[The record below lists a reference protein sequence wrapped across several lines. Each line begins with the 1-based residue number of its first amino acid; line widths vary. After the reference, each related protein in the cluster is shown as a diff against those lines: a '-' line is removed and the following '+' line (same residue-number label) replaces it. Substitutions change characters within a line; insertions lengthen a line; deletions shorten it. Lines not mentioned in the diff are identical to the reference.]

1 MTHAESVTPVRS
13 TEHPALRGAY
23 GIADLP
29 YLIEVVAELE
39 PQRVAVRHEDAAIT
53 YAELSAELSTLAEA
67 MGDALTPDALVQ
79 VVVSGR
85 LPELLESGEGALAA
99 AVSDLLDDA
108 LTAAADVLD
117 PGLAPADTLAT
128 LFAEQVRRTPGLVA
142 VEFDGRT
149 LTYAE
154 LDARANALAWQLVRL
169 GVGPDTRVG
178 VSMHRS
184 LELVI
189 GMYAIHKAGGAYV
202 PIDPEHPA
210 DRIAYVLEIA
220 APVVVLTHAAS
231 PSFDGVPVLRVDEFD
246 WETGEPASVLEAEEV
261 VPARPDNIAYVIFT
275 SGSTGRPKGVA
286 VSHRAI
292 VANLRWRQRC
302 YRMHAADVVLQK
314 TPFTFDVSVWE
325 FFWPLQVGARLVLAA
340 PDGHRD
346 PAYLIRTIAAK
357 HVTIAHFVPSMLAV
371 FAAAVADAQA
381 MSDIDSLR
389 AVFASGEALPAATG
403 AAFRDVSGASLHNL
417 YGPTEAA
424 VDVTAHEVTA
434 ADTVSVPIGAAAD
447 DTDLHVLD
455 DNLQPVPDGVVG
467 ELYLSGVQL
476 ARGYLGRAALTA
488 ERFVANPHGAPGDR
502 MYRTGDLV
510 RWNSGI
516 DGGPRELEYL
526 GRSDFQVKL
535 RGLRIELGEVEAAL
549 LAHES
554 VAQAAVVLYRHSAG
568 DHLIGYVVAAGGCE
582 LDSGSILGDAAGRL
596 PEYMVPS
603 LLVAMDRM
611 PVNANGKLDRKA
623 LPEPEFGSTAGEFR
637 APETAGEQAVA
648 EIFADLLGI
657 DTVGADDDFFARG
670 GNSLLATRAIARI
683 SAALDIAVDVR
694 DFFDR
699 PTPAGLAALATPARV
714 RPPLVAG
721 PRPETVPLS
730 AAQRR
735 MWFLNRLANSD
746 ATGNSAAAV
755 DNIPVALRLRGRLD
769 TAALRAAVA
778 DVTARHEVLR
788 TVYPQT
794 AAGAVQVVRP
804 VAEPELA
811 PVEVAEAD
819 LVAAV
824 REAAATGFDVAAEI
838 PVRVRLLR
846 TGADDHTLVLV
857 VHHIAADGVSMGPLL
872 RDLIQAYTA
881 RSRGTA
887 PGWTPLPLHYAD
899 YTLWQRRVLGDD
911 TDPDSEAARQLAF
924 WQRELADLP
933 AQLDLPADRPRP
945 AAASYRGATVEFA
958 IDAGLRAAIDELAD
972 QLRATPFMVLHA
984 TLSLLLARLSG
995 TSDIAIGTPV
1005 AGRGERA
1012 LDDLVGMFVNTLVL
1026 RTRVAGDA
1034 DFAELVRRTR
1044 AVDLDAFAH
1053 AEIPFERLVEVLNPA
1068 RSQARHPLF
1077 QVGLFMQN
1085 IGVGAPELPGLE
1097 TELVDF
1103 DPGFAKFD
1111 LQLTISAPPA
1121 ADGGYRAE
1129 FTYATDLFDAP
1140 TVEEF
1145 AAKFLRLLGGA
1156 TAHPHLPVGD
1166 LELLDAGELDYV
1178 TSSWNASGH
1187 KVFDH
1192 FLHEG
1197 FDRQSRRTPN
1207 NRALVFEGAELT
1219 YGEMSDRVNRL
1230 ARKLIE
1236 SGVGPETLVVLA
1248 MPRSIELVLGMYAV
1262 LHAGG
1267 AYVPVDPSHPIERIG
1282 HILATARPHTV
1293 LTTRAAGFELPP
1305 TASDTAVVHLDELDL
1320 ADYSAAAIG
1329 DRERRGTLHPDHPA
1343 YVLFTSGSTGRP
1355 KGVAVSHR
1363 AIANQLEWMHAEYG
1377 VRAADIYLQKTAT
1390 TFDVSLWGYFLPL
1403 RAGATL
1409 ILAAPDGHRDAR
1421 YLAET
1426 IAAQRVTLTDFVPS
1440 MLTVFLNHAE
1450 ADELT
1455 TLRAAFV
1462 VGEALPAETAALFAE
1477 KCDGALHNL
1486 YGPTEAAVSITCHEV
1501 TPDDVRSVPIGEP
1514 EWNSQ
1519 VFVLDARLHPAPIG
1533 VPGELYLAGA
1543 QLARGYCGRA
1553 DLTADRFVAN
1563 PFAVSNRGTPEGPA
1577 GSRSATASGPA
1588 GRAPAG
1594 GERMYRTGDLV
1605 RWTPEGELD
1614 YLGRIDFQVKF
1625 RGQRIELPEIETAL
1639 LAAPGVGQAAVRLI
1653 TGESGDYLA
1662 GYVIRTP
1669 GAELDVQAVREGL
1682 GAVLPAYMIPTAV
1695 VELTE
1700 FPLNSSGKLDR
1711 AALPLP
1717 VLAAAEFHAPRTP
1730 LEERVA
1736 AVFADVL
1743 GLERVGRDDDFFAL
1757 GGSSLDATQVSARV
1771 GRIVDARVPVR
1782 TLFEASTVAAFAAA
1796 VGGDVAERARPAL
1809 VKQRR
1814 PQRIPLSPA
1823 QQRMWFL
1830 NRFDPESGVH
1840 NIPVAV
1846 RLSGALDVAA
1856 LAAAVADVVERH
1868 ETLRTRYP
1876 EYEDGPAQDVLP
1888 AADVRVDLTPVGV
1901 PASQIAGRIAAL
1913 TAQGFDVTA
1922 APPLRIALLRSLFD
1936 DGSAARS
1943 ESAEPEHVL
1952 VFVAHHIAADGW
1964 SIAPLTR
1971 DLMTAYAHRAA
1982 GTAPQWEPLPVQYA
1996 DFSIWQHAVL
2006 GSESDPDSVLG
2017 AQAAYWRAALAG
2029 LADELNLP
2037 TDRPRPMRPSHAG
2050 GRVRFEIGGDIRD
2063 GLRELAQRRH
2073 ATTFMAVHTAL
2084 AIFLARMAG
2093 TDDVAIGSP
2102 IAGRG
2107 ERELDDLIGMFVNTV
2122 VLRTAVSGGASFTE
2136 LLDRTRDAD
2145 LRAFAHADLPF
2156 ERLVE
2161 LLDPERSTARHPLFQ
2176 VALAFENLPTGAL
2189 ELPGLRVGTVDPDA
2203 GTAKFDLALN
2213 IRETA
2218 DGMSAEFAYARDL
2231 FDHVTIEGFA
2241 NRFLGLLRQLVADPE
2256 AAVGDMS
2263 LLSADE
2269 YVRLT
2274 RVRPDEVMATAL
2286 LPELLTAGLG
2296 LGRDRIAVRYEG
2308 RSITYGDL
2316 DDYSSRLARRLIAA
2330 GVGPEQLV
2338 AVALPRSFEMVA
2350 AAMAV
2355 AKAGGAHVPVDP
2367 TYPAERVRYMVTDS
2381 AARVGITVAAYADA
2395 LPEGVRWL
2403 VLDAPAT
2410 EAELAALPAG
2420 PVGDAERLATLR
2432 MSHPAYVIYTS
2443 GSTGMP
2449 KGVTVTHAG
2458 LGGLAQ
2464 YAIERYG
2471 LRPEHRMLHVCSPSF
2486 DPSVLEW
2493 ICAFATGATL
2503 VIVPARVIGGPEL
2516 GALLRTE
2523 RVTHAI
2529 ITPAVLGTLDAAEQP
2544 QLQVLSVGG
2553 DVTTDELLA
2562 AWEPG
2567 RRYFNGYGPT
2577 ETTII
2582 SSYARLS
2589 AGHPV
2594 TIGTPVHGMSAL
2606 VLDARL
2612 RPVAPGV
2619 AGELYLAGGGLARGY
2634 RNRSGG
2640 TAERF
2645 VPNPWGTPGSRMYR
2659 TGDVVRW
2666 RAIAPTVRQ
2675 TQPEWELEYVG
2686 RSDFQV
2692 KIRGFRVEL
2701 GEIDA
2706 VLGAH
2711 PDVDYATTLG
2721 RDHDTRGTMLVSYVL
2736 PKPGRAIDPVDLTDF
2751 AARRLPSHMVPAALV
2766 VLDKIPLTPVGKLDR
2781 KALPEPVLAPA
2792 RFRAPVGAAEV
2803 LVANTFAALLG
2814 VEQVGADD
2822 DFFALGGNSLI
2833 ATQLAAR
2840 LNKATGGTVPVRA
2853 VFDAPTVRALA
2864 TRITL
2869 SDNGSR
2875 DAGPTAVVPRPE
2887 IVPLS
2892 IAQQRMWML
2901 NRLDTGGGSYNIAF
2915 ALRLTGNLHVAALR
2929 AAIADVI
2936 ERHETLRTRYPER
2949 DGAATQFVLP
2959 AAVPDLAVTD
2969 VDAAEV
2975 AAMAETVAH
2984 SRFDVADEVP
2994 VRIRLLRVRR
3004 APDADRAAQTHVLL
3018 FVVHHIAADGWSFAP
3033 LTKDLAVAYQARTE
3047 GAAPQWSPLPIQYA
3061 DYALWQQRTLGSAA
3075 DPHSESARQL
3085 EFWRTQLSGA
3095 PELSALPTDRP
3106 RPAIA
3111 SQRGGARTARLSAA
3125 LHQRIHDLAAAHRVT
3140 PFMVLHAALSV
3151 LLARFGGSDDIVI
3164 GAPVAGRGDQALDD
3178 LVGMFVNTLV
3188 LRTPVHGEDSLAE
3201 HLNHVRAVDL
3211 AAFDH
3216 AAVPFEQL
3224 VEVLNPARSR
3234 AYSPLYQVSLTLQN
3248 QTRAQLR
3255 LDGLEIAAVEPA
3267 AAPIQVDQ
3275 HWTANETYAADGTA
3289 AGIDLH
3295 VHYAADLFEP
3305 ETVAALL
3312 DGFER
3317 IVAAMTADGNIRV
3330 ADVELMSP
3338 AERDRLIGGHNA
3350 TGYPVGPRTLPELLA
3365 ARPQRPAAQAVTF
3378 EGTSLSYREFDR
3390 RVHRLARYLIGRG
3403 VGPDTAVAVSVPRS
3417 LELVVAIHAIVAA
3430 GAAYVPLDPDHPAD
3444 RVRYVLDTA
3453 RPDCVLTTTDV
3464 PGLPAGVDAVRLDR
3478 LELSG
3483 YADDA
3488 VTDADRVSPLRP
3500 EHVAY
3505 VIFTSGSTGRPKGV
3519 AVSHGAIVNR
3529 LVWMQSE
3536 YRLGADD
3543 VVLQKTPATFDVS
3556 VWEFFWPL
3564 QVGARLVVARPDG
3577 HRDPA
3582 YLARVMDEEAV
3593 TTAHFVPSMLA
3604 VFVGS
3609 VAAAP
3614 ESLRRVFTSGE
3625 ALTADTAA
3633 RWRELGGAPLH
3644 NLYGPTEAAVDVTF
3658 HEVTEADTVT
3668 VPIGRPVANTRVYV
3682 LDSTLRPV
3690 PVGVTG
3696 ELYLAGDQLARG
3708 YVGRPES
3715 TSDRFVADPFAVSDR
3730 GTPEGPAGS
3739 RSATASGPAGRAP
3752 AGARMYRTGDLVRWN
3767 RAGELEYLGRND
3779 FQVKLRGLRIEL
3791 GEIEAAL
3798 TGRAGVAQAAV
3809 VVAGAGERARL
3820 HAYVVP
3826 AADASVDSAAV
3837 LAAAG
3842 RALPAYMVPSGVTVL
3857 AQLPVNS
3864 SGKLDRAALPAV
3876 DPGRSPSTA
3885 PRPKAPRPWSPP

>member
-29 YLIEVVAELE
+29 YLIEVVADLE
-39 PQRVAVRHEDAAIT
+39 PQRVAVRHEDTALT
-53 YAELSAELSTLAEA
+53 YAELGAELTTLAAA

-85 LPELLESGEGALAA
+85 LPALLESGEGALAA

-108 LTAAADVLD
+108 LTAAADVLE

-128 LFAEQVRRTPGLVA
+128 LFAEQVARTPGLVA

-169 GVGPDTRVG
+169 GVGPDARVG
-178 VSMHRS
+178 LSMHRS

-220 APVVVLTHAAS
+220 APVVVLTHAGS
-231 PSFDGVPVLRVDEFD
+231 PSFDGVPVLRVDELD
-246 WETGEPASVLEAEEV
+246 WETGDRSPVPESEEV
-261 VPARPDNIAYVIFT
+261 VPARPDNTAYVIFT

-325 FFWPLQVGARLVLAA
+325 FFWPLQIGARLVLAA

-371 FAAAVADAQA
+371 FAAAVADARA

-434 ADTVSVPIGAAAD
+434 ADTVAVPIGAAAD

-455 DNLQPVPDGVVG
+455 DNLQLVPDGVVG

-488 ERFVANPHGAPGDR
+488 ERFVASPHGAPGDR

-549 LAHES
+549 LAHEA
-554 VAQAAVVLYRHSAG
+554 VAQAAVVLYRHGTG
-568 DHLIGYVVAAGGCE
+568 DHLIGYVVPAGGCE
-582 LDSGSILGDAAGRL
+582 LDSGAILGDAARRL
-596 PEYMVPS
+596 PEYMVPT
-603 LLVAMDRM
+603 LLVGMDRM

-623 LPEPEFGSTAGEFR
+623 LPEPEFSGAATEFR
-637 APETAGEQAVA
+637 APETPGERAVA

-657 DTVGADDDFFARG
+657 EAVGADDDFFARG

-683 SAALDIAVDVR
+683 SVALDIAVDVR

-699 PTPAGLAALATPARV
+699 PTPAGLAALATTARV

-721 PRPETVPLS
+721 PRPEAVPLS

-804 VAEPELA
+804 VAEPELT

-824 REAAATGFDVAAEI
+824 REVAATGFDVAAEI

-887 PGWTPLPLHYAD
+887 PAWTPLPLHYVD
-899 YTLWQRRVLGDD
+899 YTLWQQRVLGDD
-911 TDPDSEAARQLAF
+911 TDPDSEAARQLTF
-924 WQRELADLP
+924 WQRELAELP

-945 AAASYRGATVEFA
+945 AAASYRGATVEFT
-958 IDAGLRAAIDELAD
+958 IDAGLRAAIDELAE

-984 TLSLLLARLSG
+984 ALSLLLARLSG

-1026 RTRVAGDA
+1026 RTRVASDA
-1034 DFAELVRRTR
+1034 DFADLVRRTR

-1085 IGVGAPELPGLE
+1085 IGVGAPALPGLE

-1111 LQLTISAPPA
+1111 LQLTISTPPA

-1129 FTYATDLFDAP
+1129 FTYATDLFDAA

-1156 TAHPHLPVGD
+1156 TADPRLPVGD

-1207 NRALVFEGAELT
+1207 NRALVFEGTELT
-1219 YGEMSDRVNRL
+1219 YGEMSERVNRL

-1267 AYVPVDPSHPIERIG
+1267 AYVPVDPSHPAERIG
-1282 HILATARPHTV
+1282 HIIATARPHTV
-1293 LTTRAAGFELPP
+1293 LTTRAAGLALPP
-1305 TASDTAVVHLDELDL
+1305 ATADTVAVHHLDELDL
-1320 ADYSAAAIG
+1320 TDYSGAAIG
-1329 DRERRGTLHPDHPA
+1329 DRERNGTLHPDHPA

-1377 VRAADIYLQKTAT
+1377 VRAGDIYLQKTAT

-1409 ILAAPDGHRDAR
+1409 IVATPDGHRDAR

-1477 KCDGALHNL
+1477 KCDGALHNM

-1501 TPDDVRSVPIGEP
+1501 TADDVRSVPIGEP

-1519 VFVLDARLHPAPIG
+1519 VFVLDSRLHPVPIG
-1533 VPGELYLAGA
+1533 VPGELYLAGT

-1563 PFAVSNRGTPEGPA
+1563 PFGF
-1577 GSRSATASGPA
+1577 
-1588 GRAPAG
+1588 G

-1639 LAAPGVGQAAVRLI
+1639 LAAPGVGQAAVRLV

-1669 GAELDVQAVREGL
+1669 GAELDVRAVREGL

-1695 VELTE
+1695 VELAE

-1717 VLAAAEFHAPRTP
+1717 VLAAAEFDAPRTP

-1736 AVFADVL
+1736 EVFADVL

-1796 VGGDVAERARPAL
+1796 AGGDVAERPRPAL
-1809 VKQRR
+1809 VKQQR
-1814 PQRIPLSPA
+1814 PPRIPLSPA

-1830 NRFDPESGVH
+1830 NRFDPDSGVH

-1846 RLSGALDVAA
+1846 RLSGELDLAA

-1876 EYEDGPAQDVLP
+1876 EYEDGPAQEVLP

-1901 PASQIAGRIAAL
+1901 AAAEIAGRIAEL
-1913 TAQGFDVTA
+1913 TARGFDVTA
-1922 APPLRIALLRSLFD
+1922 APPLRIALLRRDFEDSD
-1936 DGSAARS
+1936 DAGS
-1943 ESAEPEHVL
+1943 EDAEPEHIL
-1952 VFVAHHIAADGW
+1952 VSVAHHIAADGW

-1996 DFSIWQHAVL
+1996 DFSIWQHTVL
-2006 GSESDPDSVLG
+2006 GSESDPDSVLS
-2017 AQAAYWRAALAG
+2017 AQAAYWRATLAG

-2037 TDRPRPMRPSHAG
+2037 TDRPRPMRPSYEG
-2050 GRVRFEIGGDIRD
+2050 GRVRFAVGGDIRD
-2063 GLRELAQRRH
+2063 GLRELAQRRQ

-2122 VLRTAVSGGASFTE
+2122 VLRTAVPGGASFTE

-2176 VALAFENLPTGAL
+2176 VALAFENLPTGEL
-2189 ELPGLRVGTVDPDA
+2189 ELPGLRAGTVEQAAD
-2203 GTAKFDLALN
+2203 TAKFDLALN
-2213 IRETA
+2213 IRETP
-2218 DGMSAEFAYARDL
+2218 DGMAAEFAYARDL
-2231 FDHVTIEGFA
+2231 FDHTTIEGFA
-2241 NRFLGLLRQLVADPE
+2241 SRFLGLLRQLVADPE

-2274 RVRPDEVMATAL
+2274 RVRPDEAMATAL
-2286 LPELLTAGLG
+2286 LPELLTAGLS

-2350 AAMAV
+2350 AAVAV

-2395 LPEGVRWL
+2395 LPEDVRWL

-2410 EAELAALPAG
+2410 EAELAALPAD
-2420 PVGDAERLATLR
+2420 PIGDADRIATLR

-2443 GSTGMP
+2443 GSTGRP

-2471 LRPEHRMLHVCSPSF
+2471 LRPEHHMLHICSPSF

-2503 VIVPARVIGGPEL
+2503 VVVPARIIGGPEL

-2523 RVTHAI
+2523 AVTHAI

-2589 AGHPV
+2589 AGQPV

-2606 VLDARL
+2606 VLDRRL

-2634 RNRSGG
+2634 RNRSGA

-2645 VPNPWGTPGSRMYR
+2645 VPNPWGRPGSRMYR

-2666 RAIAPTVRQ
+2666 RAVAPTVRQ

-2721 RDHDTRGTMLVSYVL
+2721 REHDTRGTMLVSYVL
-2736 PKPGRAIDPVDLTDF
+2736 PKPGRAADPVDLTDF

-2781 KALPEPVLAPA
+2781 RALPAPVLAPT
-2792 RFRAPVGAAEV
+2792 RYRAPVGAAEV
-2803 LVANTFAALLG
+2803 LVAGTFAALLG
-2814 VEQVGADD
+2814 VEQVGVDD

-2840 LNKATGGTVPVRA
+2840 LTKATADPVPVRA

-2869 SDNGSR
+2869 SDKGSG
-2875 DAGPTAVVPRPE
+2875 DHGPIAVDPRPD

-2915 ALRLTGNLHVAALR
+2915 ALRLTGNLHIAALR

-2949 DGAATQFVLP
+2949 DGRAIQCVVP

-2975 AAMAETVAH
+2975 AAMAESLAH

-3004 APDADRAAQTHVLL
+3004 APDADRAEQTHVLL

-3033 LTKDLAVAYQARTE
+3033 LTRDLAVAYQARTT

-3061 DYALWQQRTLGSAA
+3061 DYALWQQRTLGAVT
-3075 DPHSESARQL
+3075 DPESESARQL
-3085 EFWRTQLSGA
+3085 EFWRAQLSGA

-3111 SQRGGARTARLSAA
+3111 SQRGGARTARLNSA

-3188 LRTPVHGEDSLAE
+3188 LRTPVHGEDSLVE
-3201 HLNHVRAVDL
+3201 HLDHVRAVDL

-3224 VEVLNPARSR
+3224 VETLNPTRSR
-3234 AYSPLYQVSLTLQN
+3234 AHSPLYQVSLTLQN

-3255 LDGLEIAAVEPA
+3255 LEGLEIAAVEPV

-3275 HWTANETYAADGTA
+3275 HWTANETYAPDGTA

-3295 VHYAADLFEP
+3295 VHYAADLFDP

-3317 IVAAMTADGNIRV
+3317 IVAAMTADGTTRV

-3338 AERDRLIGGHNA
+3338 AERDLLIGGHNA
-3350 TGYPVGPRTLPELLA
+3350 TGYPIEPRTLPELLA

-3390 RVHRLARYLIGRG
+3390 RVHRLARYLIARG
-3403 VGPDTAVAVSVPRS
+3403 IGPETTVAVRIPRS

-3430 GAAYVPLDPDHPAD
+3430 GAAYVPLDPDHPVD

-3453 RPDCVLTTTDV
+3453 RPACVLTTTDESV
-3464 PGLPAGVDAVRLDR
+3464 LPAGVDVVRLDR
-3478 LELSG
+3478 LDLSG
-3483 YADDA
+3483 CADDA
-3488 VTDADRVSPLRP
+3488 VTDADRVSP
-3500 EHVAY
+3500 
-3505 VIFTSGSTGRPKGV
+3505 
-3519 AVSHGAIVNR
+3519 
-3529 LVWMQSE
+3529 
-3536 YRLGADD
+3536 
-3543 VVLQKTPATFDVS
+3543 
-3556 VWEFFWPL
+3556 
-3564 QVGARLVVARPDG
+3564 
-3577 HRDPA
+3577 
-3582 YLARVMDEEAV
+3582 
-3593 TTAHFVPSMLA
+3593 
-3604 VFVGS
+3604 
-3609 VAAAP
+3609 
-3614 ESLRRVFTSGE
+3614 
-3625 ALTADTAA
+3625 
-3633 RWRELGGAPLH
+3633 
-3644 NLYGPTEAAVDVTF
+3644 
-3658 HEVTEADTVT
+3658 
-3668 VPIGRPVANTRVYV
+3668 
-3682 LDSTLRPV
+3682 
-3690 PVGVTG
+3690 
-3696 ELYLAGDQLARG
+3696 
-3708 YVGRPES
+3708 
-3715 TSDRFVADPFAVSDR
+3715 
-3730 GTPEGPAGS
+3730 
-3739 RSATASGPAGRAP
+3739 
-3752 AGARMYRTGDLVRWN
+3752 
-3767 RAGELEYLGRND
+3767 
-3779 FQVKLRGLRIEL
+3779 
-3791 GEIEAAL
+3791 
-3798 TGRAGVAQAAV
+3798 
-3809 VVAGAGERARL
+3809 
-3820 HAYVVP
+3820 
-3826 AADASVDSAAV
+3826 
-3837 LAAAG
+3837 
-3842 RALPAYMVPSGVTVL
+3842 
-3857 AQLPVNS
+3857 
-3864 SGKLDRAALPAV
+3864 
-3876 DPGRSPSTA
+3876 
-3885 PRPKAPRPWSPP
+3885 